1 MSGAVV
7 VEGVGM
13 VEVRRVLDAIGATL
27 LTAVRVGADR
37 AVRDVVIVEPGHE
50 DEIRA
55 GDLVLGVG
63 VTVHAAR
70 ELVAVAARSRAAA
83 VLLKPPYATEP
94 AVTKAAETGGVTLVE
109 VRQQVSWAQLVWLLR
124 SVLDAGDV
132 YHTRDTGV
140 FHDLFALADAVAA
153 VVDAPVTIEDAHS
166 RVLAYSARQ
175 DRADPARLSTIIGRR
190 VPDDVLHQFRAKG
203 VFRKLG
209 KGTEPVF
216 VPGQP
221 DGTLPRLIV
230 PIRAGEELLGSIW
243 AIVPGP
249 VPPERA
255 QAFADTAAVV
265 ALHLLRLRAQADI
278 ARRAT
283 SDRLRAVLEGGEAAP
298 AAAEE
303 LGLREGPY
311 RVVALEVH
319 AGDAEGRRLALWES
333 ISRHHGWRRP
343 LVAELAGVL
352 FAVVSERGG
361 PAESGTWPWLR
372 RVIADVAHDEP
383 DLLVAAGG
391 LAGTVAELPTSR
403 AQAEEVLRLLAGGA
417 LRGPVVAYDD
427 VWATLVLHRATGAVP
442 LRELVSGGPLPVLLA
457 HDAEHG
463 TRYVE
468 TLRAWLERQGD
479 PTAASRQ
486 LHIHPNTFRYRM
498 KRLLEVT
505 PIDLASPEV
514 RLALSVQLAALRLH
528 REDVVPGEQGG

>member
-1 MSGAVV
+1 
-7 VEGVGM
+7 M

-27 LTAVRVGADR
+27 LTVVRAGADR

-243 AIVPGP
+243 A
-249 VPPERA
+249 
-255 QAFADTAAVV
+255 
-265 ALHLLRLRAQADI
+265 
-278 ARRAT
+278 
-283 SDRLRAVLEGGEAAP
+283 
-298 AAAEE
+298 
-303 LGLREGPY
+303 
-311 RVVALEVH
+311 
-319 AGDAEGRRLALWES
+319 
-333 ISRHHGWRRP
+333 
-343 LVAELAGVL
+343 
-352 FAVVSERGG
+352 
-361 PAESGTWPWLR
+361 
-372 RVIADVAHDEP
+372 
-383 DLLVAAGG
+383 
-391 LAGTVAELPTSR
+391 
-403 AQAEEVLRLLAGGA
+403 
-417 LRGPVVAYDD
+417 
-427 VWATLVLHRATGAVP
+427 
-442 LRELVSGGPLPVLLA
+442 
-457 HDAEHG
+457 
-463 TRYVE
+463 
-468 TLRAWLERQGD
+468 
-479 PTAASRQ
+479 
-486 LHIHPNTFRYRM
+486 
-498 KRLLEVT
+498 
-505 PIDLASPEV
+505 
-514 RLALSVQLAALRLH
+514 
-528 REDVVPGEQGG
+528 

>member
-1 MSGAVV
+1 
-7 VEGVGM
+7 M

-27 LTAVRVGADR
+27 LTVVRAGADR
-37 AVRDVVIVEPGHE
+37 PVRDVVIVEPGHE

-63 VTVHAAR
+63 VVGVDAAR
-70 ELVAVAARSRAAA
+70 DLVATAARSRAAA
-83 VLLKPPYATEP
+83 VLLKPPYAAEPTVTE
-94 AVTKAAETGGVTLVE
+94 AAGTGGVTVAE
-109 VRQQVSWAQLVWLLR
+109 VRRPVSWAQLVWLLR
-124 SVLDAGDV
+124 GVIDTAEP
-132 YHTRDTGV
+132 TRDSAA

-153 VVDAPVTIEDAHS
+153 VVDAPVTIEDAHN

-175 DRADPARLSTIIGRR
+175 DRTDPARLSTIIGRH
-190 VPDDVLHQFRAKG
+190 VPDDVLYQFRAKG

-230 PIRAGEELLGSIW
+230 PVRLGGELLGSIW

-283 SDRLRAVLEGGEAAP
+283 SDRLRAVLYAGEAAQ

-311 RVVALEVH
+311 RVVALGVH
-319 AGDAEGRRLALWES
+319 AAERDAEGRRLALWES
-333 ISRHHGWRRP
+333 ISRRHGWHRP
-343 LVAELAGVL
+343 LVAELEGVL
-352 FAVVSERGG
+352 LAVVSERGG
-361 PAESGTWPWLR
+361 PAESGTWAWLR
-372 RVIADVAHDEP
+372 RVVADVARDEP
-383 DLLVAAGG
+383 NLLVAAGG
-391 LAGTVAELPTSR
+391 LARTPAELPASR

-417 LRGPVVAYDD
+417 LRGPVVVYDD
-427 VWATLVLHRATGAVP
+427 AWATLVLYRATGAVP
-442 LRELVSGGPLPVLLA
+442 LRELVSGGPLPALLA

-468 TLRAWLERQGD
+468 TLRAWLEQHGD
-479 PTAASRQ
+479 PTAASRR

-498 KRLLEVT
+498 RRLLEVA

-514 RLALSVQLAALRLH
+514 RLALSVQLTALRLH
-528 REDVVPGEQGG
+528 PGDVVPGEQRAAATSS